1 LVDGRHEAAPPR
13 RPLDLRLGDLRRYFT
28 PAELQSP
35 LPEMIGDEV
44 IVEGGQSGGSE
55 TTQGP
60 IPVGLVAPFWAL
72 SHPLSAW
79 RVVLPDPNAA
89 PLPPPDPIPSFHQ
102 Y

>member
-1 LVDGRHEAAPPR
+1 MVDGRPDAPGPS

-35 LPEMIGDEV
+35 LPDMIGDEV
-44 IVEGGQSGGSE
+44 IVEGGRSTGSE
-55 TTQGP
+55 PVQGP

-79 RVVLPDPNAA
+79 RVVLPDPNA
-89 PLPPPDPIPSFHQ
+89 LPVPRPEP
-102 Y
+102 